1 MADGGESPGGRP
13 LRPSHP
19 PDTRRHLRA
28 GARPSTQTLSPSR
41 EVSSPSVRV
50 RRTATANPRDEVQP
64 SDACSGECVCGTE
77 WLRQDR
83 EELTGSME
91 PGRQRRETGE
101 RMPPLPRLNICYQ
114 DFKEAG
120 RVPERS
126 ACPCSQWHPSP
137 RQGLH
142 VTTHTGR
149 GVLSA
154 HKL

>member
-1 MADGGESPGGRP
+1 M
-13 LRPSHP
+13 RPSRP
-19 PDTRRHLRA
+19 PDTRRHLCA

-41 EVSSPSVRV
+41 EVSSPPVRV

-64 SDACSGECVCGTE
+64 SDASSGECVCGRE

-83 EELTGSME
+83 EELTARRSRGGRGE
-91 PGRQRRETGE
+91 RPGRQRRETGE

-126 ACPCSQWHPSP
+126 AWPCSRWHPSP